1 MRLDDAT
8 DFSDIRV
15 QCLGKDYPPTE
26 AAWQCLAEVRQLR
39 KEHEQD
45 PKAPDNDREK
55 VFAEVQ
61 QKFINERPRQGAVH
75 NILSGFGL
83 TDDKSNETPKQR
95 IDRFKEDLRI
105 QENGGTIR
113 DTVKAVRGWFGY

>member
-1 MRLDDAT
+1 MGANFIRNGVPLWSG
-8 DFSDIRV
+8 FCISDIRV

-75 NILSGFGL
+75 CV
-83 TDDKSNETPKQR
+83 
-95 IDRFKEDLRI
+95 
-105 QENGGTIR
+105 IR
-113 DTVKAVRGWFGY
+113 

>member
-1 MRLDDAT
+1 MNKTR
-8 DFSDIRV
+8 R
-15 QCLGKDYPPTE
+15 
-26 AAWQCLAEVRQLR
+26 
-39 KEHEQD
+39 
-45 PKAPDNDREK
+45 APDNDREK

-83 TDDKSNETPKQR
+83 TDDNSNETPKQR